1 MNNWCESCARKG
13 DCYAPN
19 IRPKCYMPTTNTE
32 IICQKEEDNEN
43 GKKVWP
49 PEDPMNVYEAMA
61 KRFGHIE
68 NELRSMRA
76 ELAEIIRDAVVQ
88 PNTYVYKPTA
98 PTIYWP
104 NNGIPE
110 ACRSC
115 TNHPSNGGTGICHCI
130 LGSPS
135 ITSGVVWTKDSIE
148 NQPSSYS
155 TTTSTDCPWR

>member
-1 MNNWCESCARKG
+1 MNHCSIENKLCSIATDEG
-13 DCYAPN
+13 
-19 IRPKCYMPTTNTE
+19 KCPVSACIKKNE
-32 IICQKEEDNEN
+32 IIHAIYKE

-49 PEDPMNVYEAMA
+49 PEDPIDVYEAMA
-61 KRFGHIE
+61 KRFDHIE

-104 NNGIPE
+104 QNGIPE
-110 ACRSC
+110 ACRC
-115 TNHPSNGGTGICHCI
+115 CANHPSNGGTGICHCT

-135 ITSGVVWTKDSIE
+135 VTCNSI
-148 NQPSSYS
+148 
-155 TTTSTDCPWR
+155 DCPGR

>member
-1 MNNWCESCARKG
+1 MNHCSIENKLCSIATDEG
-13 DCYAPN
+13 
-19 IRPKCYMPTTNTE
+19 KCPISACIKKNETVHAVY
-32 IICQKEEDNEN
+32 KE

-49 PEDPMNVYEAMA
+49 PEDPIDVYEAMA
-61 KRFGHIE
+61 KRFDHIE
-68 NELRSMRA
+68 NEIRSMRA

-104 NNGIPE
+104 QNGIPE

-115 TNHPSNGGTGICHCI
+115 SNHPSNGGTGICHCT

-155 TTTSTDCPWR
+155 TTTSTDCPWKRDK

>member
-1 MNNWCESCARKG
+1 MTIDPVDIHDELSQGFARIEG
-13 DCYAPN
+13 V
-19 IRPKCYMPTTNTE
+19 IR
-32 IICQKEEDNEN
+32 EET
-43 GKKVWP
+43 
-49 PEDPMNVYEAMA
+49 A
-61 KRFGHIE
+61 KM
-68 NELRSMRA
+68 S
-76 ELAEIIRDAVVQ
+76 EIIREAVVQ
-88 PNTYVYKPTA
+88 KDYIYKPTA

-135 ITSGVVWTKDSIE
+135 ITSGVVWTTDSIE

-155 TTTSTDCPWR
+155 TTTSTDCPWKGDK

>member
-1 MNNWCESCARKG
+1 MNHCSIENKLCSIATDEG
-13 DCYAPN
+13 
-19 IRPKCYMPTTNTE
+19 KCPVSACIKKNETVHAVY
-32 IICQKEEDNEN
+32 KE

-49 PEDPMNVYEAMA
+49 PEDPIDVYDAMA
-61 KRFGHIE
+61 KRFDHIE

-104 NNGIPE
+104 QNGIPE

-115 TNHPSNGGTGICHCI
+115 TNHPSNGGTGICHCT

-135 ITSGVVWTKDSIE
+135 VTSGVVWTKDSIE

-155 TTTSTDCPWR
+155 TTTSTDCPWKGDK